1 MLHMTLQNM
10 ASESGG
16 LLSIRKDTCLQ
27 FDHKP
32 QAVVYLPS
40 LSCLI
45 ATLSNGT
52 LQVLDIHSGCT
63 LRRIDFKGD
72 GKSTSFSSPSWEIPF
87 MPYKQC

>member
-1 MLHMTLQNM
+1 MTLKNM

-16 LLSIRKDTCLQ
+16 LLSKRKDTCLQ

-45 ATLSNGT
+45 GTLSYGT
-52 LQVLDIHSGCT
+52 VQVLDIHSGCT
-63 LRRIDFKGD
+63 LRNIDFSQEGNIYFLIL
-72 GKSTSFSSPSWEIPF
+72 SF
-87 MPYKQC
+87 Y